1 MPAPAATE
9 RHALVRAWKD
19 LLSVLR
25 LGVGTWSQPQ
35 SVSIDRFYS
44 MCPEEVA
51 DFLGGRLLN
60 FGYWDGAPAD
70 QQNAARNLIHEVA
83 HLAELQSG
91 ESLLDVGCGFG
102 EAALMFQQEYE
113 VGKVVGVNVTEHHL
127 EFARARAKE
136 RGAEDAV
143 EFRFGDATRLPLEDL
158 SFDKVIALESA
169 FHFDSREAFL
179 REAARVL
186 KPGGRLTLADVVPLQ
201 PRKGR
206 VKKYVASKFWLVPPA
221 NNYGPDEYA
230 LKLQEAGFEHIE
242 LRSVGDEVYPGYV
255 DWTLAPAN
263 LKRLNKQLGVT
274 KATLYRWQTQLLGSL
289 FQSGQLDYF
298 LISASKPTS

>member
-1 MPAPAATE
+1 MPAPAAT
-9 RHALVRAWKD
+9 RSALVRAWID
-19 LLSVLR
+19 LVSVLR
-25 LGVGTWSQPQ
+25 LGVGAWWQPQ

-60 FGYWDGAPAD
+60 FGYWDETTAD
-70 QQNAARNLIHEVA
+70 QQTAATALVHHV
-83 HLAELQSG
+83 AELADLQSDD
-91 ESLLDVGCGFG
+91 SLLDVGCGFG
-102 EAALMFQQEYE
+102 AAAIILQQEYS

-127 EFARARAKE
+127 EFARANAKKL
-136 RGAEDAV
+136 GLQNSV
-143 EFRFGDATRLPLEDL
+143 EFRFGDATRLPFEDQ

-186 KPGGRLTLADVVPLQ
+186 KPGGRLTMADVVPLQ
-201 PRKGR
+201 PKKGR
-206 VKKYVASKFWLVPPA
+206 VRKYVASKLWLVPPA

-230 LKLQEAGFEHIE
+230 RNLQEAGFEPTE
-242 LRSVGDEVYPGYV
+242 LRSIGDEVYPGYV
-255 DWTLAPAN
+255 DWTLSPTN
-263 LKRLNKQLGVT
+263 LRRLNQQLGIT

-298 LISASKPTS
+298 LISASKPV

>member
-1 MPAPAATE
+1 MPAPATTQ
-9 RHALVRAWKD
+9 RHALVRAWND
-19 LLSVLR
+19 VFSVLR
-25 LGVGTWSQPQ
+25 LGVGTLLQPQ

-60 FGYWDGAPAD
+60 FGYWDGTTAD
-70 QQNAARNLIHEVA
+70 QQNAARALVHEVA
-83 HLAELQSG
+83 RLADLQSG

-102 EAALMFQQEYE
+102 AAALMFQQQYE
-113 VGKVVGVNVTEHHL
+113 VSKVVGVNVTEHHL
-127 EFARARAKE
+127 EFARASAEE
-136 RGAEDAV
+136 RGVQDTV
-143 EFRFGDATRLPLEDL
+143 SFRFGDATRLPFDDQ

-179 REAARVL
+179 GEAARVL

-201 PRKGR
+201 PKKGQIR
-206 VKKYVASKFWLVPPA
+206 KYVASKLWLVPPA

-230 LKLQEAGFEHIE
+230 HKLQEAGFEHIE

-255 DWTLAPAN
+255 DWTLSPEN
-263 LKRLNKQLGVT
+263 LKRLNQQLGVT

-298 LISASKPTS
+298 LISASKPAS